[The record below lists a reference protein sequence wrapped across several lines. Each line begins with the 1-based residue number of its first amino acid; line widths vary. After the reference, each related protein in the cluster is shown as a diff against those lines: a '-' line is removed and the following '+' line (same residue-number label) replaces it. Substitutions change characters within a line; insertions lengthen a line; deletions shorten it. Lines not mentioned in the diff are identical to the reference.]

1 MRKNN
6 DYEVTDNIRI
16 FLDANEA
23 VSKAVDEFEDYIK
36 TETLAVEIIRTK
48 DDSFEMVNINDH
60 MTGIRLERI
69 TEN

>member
-1 MRKNN
+1 
-6 DYEVTDNIRI
+6 VTDNIRI

-48 DDSFEMVNINDH
+48 DDSFEKVNINDH